1 MLIVLKLLG
10 SIALLI
16 YGMKV
21 MSEALQKMAGPQ
33 LRHLLGAMTTN
44 RFSGVATGALVT
56 VAVQSSAATTVMTV
70 SFVNAALLTL
80 TQAISIIMGANI
92 GTTMS
97 AWIMS
102 AGFSFN
108 MADMVWPAFLAGI
121 ILIQL
126 GKHRYIGD
134 FLFGLSFLLFALG
147 MLKQTGVEMD
157 LASKPA
163 VVAFFSSFKT
173 NYGTILLFLLIGTVL
188 TAMVQSSAALMAITM
203 VLCATGAISIYQG
216 IALVMGENIGTTVT
230 ANLAAMSANT
240 QARRTAMAHL
250 VFNVFGVIWVLIFF
264 FPFIRMVCGIVGL
277 DPNAPEQNATQLSF
291 ALATFHTCFNVI
303 NTAVLIWFIPQIEK
317 LVCFL
322 IKPKQTEEEDE
333 FRLQYIRGGI
343 MKTPEISVL
352 QAQKE
357 IVVFGERMERM
368 FGQVKELYGIQDEQ
382 AFDKLFDRI
391 KKVEDMSDKME
402 NEIGRYLGEVGSAH
416 LSDDTKQKIR
426 AMLRQIGELESV
438 GDSCF
443 NLARIL
449 RRKRENKV
457 VFGEEQEAGV
467 AEMFALIDEALARMN
482 ESLANRRESVSIVDS
497 EDVERRINAC
507 RNALKQKNIEN
518 LDAQVYGYD
527 LGTVFSDLIGECEKT
542 GDYIINVVE
551 ARLGAV
557 RNGIRFRGMQID
569 PDAKE
574 VTVDGEPVELSIH
587 EYNLLKLFL
596 ENVGE
601 TFSAQELH
609 KKCWSENTA
618 TNDRVVDTYI
628 NRLRRK
634 IGPYAENV
642 IFTTFQDILEGCF
655 EIPRIPRVRDVP
667 ADARIRH
674 HQMDLPVRIIG
685 NDTLNEPEVPGVH
698 ADNAVKAVV
707 IGPCHLPGTLFLVE
721 RHAVLGEAALGR
733 RIDGIADFFRGNGG
747 RFDMPEN
754 LKAPASDQGLEN
766 EFCHRAAAYVAV
778 ADEKDSHGSIG
789 GRCS

>member
-80 TQAISIIMGANI
+80 TQAISVIMGANI

-108 MADMVWPAFLAGI
+108 IANVVWPAFLLGI

-147 MLKQTGVEMD
+147 MLKATGVEMD

-163 VVAFFSSFKT
+163 VVNFFASFKT

-188 TAMVQSSAALMAITM
+188 TALVQSSAALMAITM
-203 VLCATGAISIYQG
+203 VLCATGAITIYQG

-230 ANLAAMSANT
+230 ANLAALNANT
-240 QARRTAMAHL
+240 QARRTALAHL

-264 FPFIRMVCGIVGL
+264 FPFIRMVCGIVGM
-277 DPNAPEQNATQLSF
+277 DPNASEQNPTQLSF
-291 ALATFHTCFNVI
+291 ALATFHTCFNLI
-303 NTAVLIWFIPQIEK
+303 NTAILIWFIPQIEK
-317 LVCFL
+317 LVCKL
-322 IKPKQTEEEDE
+322 IPQRKTEEEDE

-368 FGQVKELYGIQDEQ
+368 FGMVKELYGTEDEK
-382 AFDKLFDRI
+382 AFDTLFERI
-391 KKVEDMSDKME
+391 RKVEDVSDKME
-402 NEIGRYLGEVGSAH
+402 NEIGRYLGDVGAAH

-426 AMLRQIGELESV
+426 AMLRQIGELESI

-449 RRKRENKV
+449 RRKRENNVAFDEKL
-457 VFGEEQEAGV
+457 EAGV
-467 AEMFALIDEALARMN
+467 TEMFGLVDEALSKMN
-482 ESLANRRESVSIVDS
+482 EMLAGRREDFFIGAS
-497 EDVERRINAC
+497 EEVERCINAC
-507 RNALKQKNIEN
+507 RNRLKQENIEN
-518 LDAQVYGYD
+518 LDANVYGYD
-527 LGTVFSDLIGECEKT
+527 IGTVFSDLIGECEKT
-542 GDYIINVVE
+542 GDYVINVVE

-557 RNGIRFRGMQID
+557 KNGIRFRGLQID

-574 VTVDGEPVELSIH
+574 VTVDGESVNLSIH

-596 ENVGE
+596 ENVGQPFTAE
-601 TFSAQELH
+601 ELH
-609 KKCWSENTA
+609 SRCWSENTV
-618 TNDRVVDTYI
+618 TSVRVVDTYI

-634 IGPYAENV
+634 IGPYADNIV
-642 IFTTFQDILEGCF
+642 TKDGEGYCF
-655 EIPRIPRVRDVP
+655 E
-667 ADARIRH
+667 
-674 HQMDLPVRIIG
+674 
-685 NDTLNEPEVPGVH
+685 
-698 ADNAVKAVV
+698 
-707 IGPCHLPGTLFLVE
+707 
-721 RHAVLGEAALGR
+721 
-733 RIDGIADFFRGNGG
+733 
-747 RFDMPEN
+747 
-754 LKAPASDQGLEN
+754 
-766 EFCHRAAAYVAV
+766 
-778 ADEKDSHGSIG
+778 
-789 GRCS
+789 